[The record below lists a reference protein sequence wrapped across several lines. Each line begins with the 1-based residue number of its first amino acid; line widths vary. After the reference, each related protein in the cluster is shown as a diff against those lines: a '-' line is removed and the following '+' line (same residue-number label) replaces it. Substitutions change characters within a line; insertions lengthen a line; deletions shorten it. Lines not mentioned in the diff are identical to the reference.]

1 MKVIKFIDR
10 YLEVIFISVCLC
22 LISVIMLVQIICR
35 NFFSYAINWAE
46 ELCRY
51 MFVWCNAV
59 GISYATMKGTHLS
72 LDIIPSLVPKL
83 KKPLEIISDV
93 VLLVLFIYILPA
105 GMDIIAKMD
114 ASGQLSSA
122 LRIPIKYVYMG
133 FEVGFVI
140 TIFRIIEKYIKLAV
154 RAAKGREQA

>member
-10 YLEVIFISVCLC
+10 YFEVIFISICLC

-46 ELCRY
+46 EICRY
-51 MFVWCNAV
+51 MFVWCNGI

-83 KKPLEIISDV
+83 KKPLEVVSDI
-93 VLLVLFIYILPA
+93 VLLALFIYILPA
-105 GMDIIAKMD
+105 GMGIIAKMD

-122 LRIPIKYVYMG
+122 LRLPIKYVYMA
-133 FEVGFVI
+133 FEVGFSI
-140 TIFRIIEKYIKLAV
+140 TIFRILEKYVKLAV
-154 RAAKGREQA
+154 HAAKGRRQA